1 MDEKLYALQLT
12 LRELCTV
19 RLELERLAEEHE
31 KAAAD
36 AYAGAM
42 IGYGNFE
49 SVAYWREQT
58 EICRAVAKKA
68 QAVVDGGPSREVK

>member
-1 MDEKLYALQLT
+1 MDEKLHTLQLT

-49 SVAYWREQT
+49 SVAYWREQAAL
-58 EICRAVAKKA
+58 CRAVVKKA
-68 QAVVDGGPSREVK
+68 QAALDAGPSGEV